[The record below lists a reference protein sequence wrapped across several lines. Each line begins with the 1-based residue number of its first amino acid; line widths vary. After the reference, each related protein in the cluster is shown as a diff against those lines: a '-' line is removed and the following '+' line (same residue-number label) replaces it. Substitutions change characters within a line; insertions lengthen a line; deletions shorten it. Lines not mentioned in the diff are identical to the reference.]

1 VNAKQQH
8 TFRSPT
14 ERATVVSNIELVSL
28 PLFRGTEEVD
38 FRQGFTISLASSIIN
53 YVASEATTST
63 YLLLDFA
70 SQISEKSKFQ
80 FGRWLTAEKSLNSNG
95 KWKAHKYNF
104 KLISR
109 CCCCVKCQEC
119 SVYEKTLTSTFHLQ
133 ILRFCYFRFSSV

>member
-1 VNAKQQH
+1 
-8 TFRSPT
+8 
-14 ERATVVSNIELVSL
+14 
-28 PLFRGTEEVD
+28 VD

-53 YVASEATTST
+53 YVASEATTRK

-104 KLISR
+104 KLISLL
-109 CCCCVKCQEC
+109 VIQ
-119 SVYEKTLTSTFHLQ
+119 SQDVAVA
-133 ILRFCYFRFSSV
+133 SSVKSVRFMRRL